1 MFIKLFISF
10 TLLFTFLGCGKN
22 PCRKIEKRYR
32 QYRAEFAEVPDI
44 SFQQLSSFTGKY
56 QLIDVRE
63 KKEQDVSMLKNAIT
77 AKEFL
82 ISTPKKDTLYIP
94 YCTIGYRSG
103 RFSQKLM
110 KKGIQVKNLKGGIL
124 GWICAGGEVFKDG
137 KVIKKAHT
145 YGSQWEY
152 LPENYEAVY

>member
-1 MFIKLFISF
+1 MLLKLFITF
-10 TLLFTFLGCGKN
+10 TLLLASVGCGKN

-44 SFQQLSSFTGKY
+44 SLQQLNAYKGKY

-82 ISTPKKDTLYIP
+82 SKTPQKEIVYIP

-103 RFSQKLM
+103 RFSQELM
-110 KKGIQVKNLKGGIL
+110 KKGLQVKNLKGGIL
-124 GWICAGGEVFKDG
+124 GWICAGGQVFKDG
-137 KVIKKAHT
+137 KAVKKAHT
-145 YGSQWEY
+145 YGKQWEY
-152 LPENYEAVY
+152 LPEDYQAVY